1 MIDLMQEAV
10 RVAIVTEKNSFDFY
24 RSAAAQVQNS
34 NVRRLCERLA
44 NEEAR
49 HLELFLAHYPGSEF
63 GDLQSLL
70 AAPPHLTSP
79 LHRALLTGMAGST
92 GEKEALELALQEEEL
107 CLDRYSVLVTALR
120 EPALHAVFQTALDET
135 YQHCE
140 LLREEYRHLMGTDG
154 LSDQDVSVRE

>member
-1 MIDLMQEAV
+1 MNELMQEAM
-10 RVAIVTEKNSFDFY
+10 RVAIVTEKNIFDFY

-34 NVRRLCERLA
+34 TVRNLCQQLA
-44 NEEAR
+44 DKEAR
-49 HLELFLAHYPGSEF
+49 HLELFLAQYHGSEF

-79 LHRALLTGMAGST
+79 LRRSLLTGMAGRI

-120 EPALHAVFQTALDET
+120 EPALHAMFQTALDET
-135 YQHCE
+135 AQHCE
-140 LLREEYRHLMGTDG
+140 LLREEYRQLMGMVG
-154 LSDQDVSVRE
+154 

>member
-1 MIDLMQEAV
+1 
-10 RVAIVTEKNSFDFY
+10 
-24 RSAAAQVQNS
+24 
-34 NVRRLCERLA
+34 
-44 NEEAR
+44 
-49 HLELFLAHYPGSEF
+49 
-63 GDLQSLL
+63 
-70 AAPPHLTSP
+70 
-79 LHRALLTGMAGST
+79 MAGST
-92 GEKEALELALQEEEL
+92 GEKEALELALKEEEL